1 MKFHVTDTTKP
12 LASAAAVT
20 KMGNRV
26 VLEDGPGKS
35 YIENVA
41 TGKKIQFREFGGI
54 YVLDADCFTD
64 AAVFSTRGSG
74 SREKALRRIL

>member
-1 MKFHVTDTTKP
+1 MCNMKFHVTDTTKP
-12 LASAAAVT
+12 LASAAAIA
-20 KMGNRV
+20 KMENRV

-41 TGKKIQFREFGGI
+41 TGKKIHLPVSGGT

-64 AAVFSTRGSG
+64 AAIFSRRG
-74 SREKALRRIL
+74 

>member
-12 LASAAAVT
+12 LASAASIA

-26 VLEDGPGKS
+26 VLEDGPEKS

-41 TGKKIQFREFGGI
+41 TGKKIHFRESGGT
-54 YVLDADCFTD
+54 YVLDADCLTD
-64 AAVFSTRGSG
+64 AAIFSRRG
-74 SREKALRRIL
+74 